1 MYGSFTAIPQ
11 STVFCALVASK
22 TRKIRVHWAPYLS
35 GKLSDPHTAISNI
48 SYRLENI
55 MENVSFKV
63 IGKVERNHLFS
74 NLEKASGKDHF
85 PTSFH
90 SHWKQ
95 SDSSYCEMRAE
106 STPFLSFVT

>member
-1 MYGSFTAIPQ
+1 MRTRR
-11 STVFCALVASK
+11 TVETKINHSLLYRIFLALPLPNLGRPRSK
-22 TRKIRVHWAPYLS
+22 
-35 GKLSDPHTAISNI
+35 HTAISNI
-48 SYRLENI
+48 SCRLENA

-74 NLEKASGKDHF
+74 NLEKASGKGHF

-95 SDSSYCEMRAE
+95 
-106 STPFLSFVT
+106 